1 MAEYLFNNTIVMPG
15 QRFDE
20 TIDMGN
26 LPVHYQTRP
35 SPARWRRL
43 ETIRVSWDSI
53 SSVTPQWSRKT

>member
-1 MAEYLFNNTIVMPG
+1 MAKYLFNYPIVMPG

-35 SPARWRRL
+35 SPARWWSP

-53 SSVTPQWSRKT
+53 SSVTSQRSRET